1 MMLDTQTQTRS
12 MLSEAA
18 AAFIYRK
25 HGLFIGGEWTDSFS
39 AQEMEV
45 IDPATGALLT
55 HCALSDTK
63 DVDRAVASAR
73 KALEGLWSKM
83 TGIERGK
90 LISRFANR
98 LEELA
103 EELAEIEAIDCGRPI
118 TYARHV
124 DIPLTI
130 NTYRYMAGW
139 AGKVNG
145 ETVEVAAPG
154 EYHAFTIREPVGV
167 VAQIVPW
174 NFPLVLTA
182 YKLAPS
188 LAAGCTAIIKPSE
201 QASLSLLRLAEVA
214 EEVGFPPGVIN
225 VVTGYGDTVGAA
237 LAAHPDV
244 DKVAFTGS
252 ARVGRLIAQSATSNL
267 KRVTLELGGK
277 APMIVLPDADL
288 EKVIPSI
295 ASAAFFY
302 QGQVCTS
309 GSRLYVHKSIHDQVL
324 DGVREEA
331 TKLKM
336 GHSLSADT
344 TLGPLISLNQL
355 ERVSRY
361 VDLGRLEG
369 ADIVCGGKS
378 VNSAGYYFEPTI
390 LINTTDNMTVAREE
404 IFGPVLCAMSF
415 NSEDLD
421 DIARRAN
428 DSPSGL
434 CASIWT
440 RNLSSAH
447 KLAQR
452 IKAGSVWINLHHYF
466 DPALPFGGYK
476 ESGWGREQGAEA
488 LRTFTEVKSI
498 CAAL

>member
-1 MMLDTQTQTRS
+1 MSAWRTQIYEDQFAPLPRWGSLSAAQRYARYDFMLDTQTRS

-25 HGLFIGGEWTDSFS
+25 HKLFIGGEWTDSIS
-39 AQEMEV
+39 AREMEV
-45 IDPATGALLT
+45 IDSATGALLT

-103 EELAEIEAIDCGRPI
+103 DELAGIESIDCGRPI

-124 DIPLTI
+124 DIPLML

-145 ETVEVAAPG
+145 ETVDVAAPG
-154 EYHAFTIREPVGV
+154 EYHAFTMREPVGV

-174 NFPLVLTA
+174 NFPLVLTS

-244 DKVAFTGS
+244 DKFAFTGS

-267 KRVTLELGGK
+267 KRVTLEPGGK

-288 EKVIPSI
+288 EKVIPSF

-302 QGQVCTS
+302 QRQVCTS
-309 GSRLYVHKSIHDQVL
+309 GSRRYVHKSIHDQVL
-324 DGVREEA
+324 DGIREEA
-331 TKLKM
+331 TKSKM
-336 GHSLSADT
+336 GHSLSADA
-344 TLGPLISLNQL
+344 TLGPLISLNRL
-355 ERVSRY
+355 ERISHSSAPTAVR
-361 VDLGRLEG
+361 LGDGCSYHPKLVFHVFG
-369 ADIVCGGKS
+369 AL
-378 VNSAGYYFEPTI
+378 AEFE
-390 LINTTDNMTVAREE
+390 
-404 IFGPVLCAMSF
+404 
-415 NSEDLD
+415 
-421 DIARRAN
+421 
-428 DSPSGL
+428 
-434 CASIWT
+434 
-440 RNLSSAH
+440 RNLIRERTIAGLKAAGAKKGASKSFPTRSLRQLPHCSKRLKSRNAH
-447 KLAQR
+447 RQSHFPR
-452 IKAGSVWINLHHYF
+452 HRHHRLS
-466 DPALPFGGYK
+466 D
-476 ESGWGREQGAEA
+476 E
-488 LRTFTEVKSI
+488 
-498 CAAL
+498 

>member
-1 MMLDTQTQTRS
+1 MLNTHTQTRS
-12 MLSEAA
+12 MLSQAA
-18 AAFIYRK
+18 TAFIYRK
-25 HGLFIGGEWTDSFS
+25 HRLFIGGEWTDSFS
-39 AQEMEV
+39 AREMEV

-55 HCALSDTK
+55 HCALSDTQ

-201 QASLSLLRLAEVA
+201 HASLSLLRLAEVA

-295 ASAAFFY
+295 ASAVFFY

-331 TKLKM
+331 TKLKI

-378 VNSAGYYFEPTI
+378 VNSPGYYFEPTI
-390 LINTTDNMTVAREE
+390 LINTTDNMSVAREE
-404 IFGPVLCAMSF
+404 IFGPVLCAMTL

-428 DSPSGL
+428 DSPFGL